1 MCQTSA
7 LGLSYFCNNID
18 IIIKIMLCM
27 NRAELQAQ
35 EQMRLA
41 RIHELR
47 VAAKTETQLRM
58 EREREELGCKVEL
71 RVHQAEANRLALL
84 ELEKQRRAAAHE
96 RLAQSA
102 VTRTNQEGKDRERI
116 EALRLAICQKIA
128 AAEEKRACLLE
139 AEKSRAQATVLQARR
154 VAQEV
159 VRERELK
166 LRKKKEKLEARLQRV
181 SCPPE
186 RILQELL

>member
-1 MCQTSA
+1 M
-7 LGLSYFCNNID
+7 
-18 IIIKIMLCM
+18 
-27 NRAELQAQ
+27 
-35 EQMRLA
+35 
-41 RIHELR
+41 
-47 VAAKTETQLRM
+47 AAKTETQLRM